1 MDIVVLNMVF
11 DNSRVPDFGDIDF
24 FGDGSKNIILTAQD
38 IPKLNGTLTRS
49 VCVGTYNTANFSIE
63 NGCVAVVPES
73 QRYFMYERST
83 DHWYELG

>member
-1 MDIVVLNMVF
+1 MVIKLDMGF
-11 DNSRVPDFGDIDF
+11 DESNAPDFGDIDF
-24 FGDGSKNIILTAQD
+24 FGDGSKNIILPAQD

-83 DHWYELG
+83 DYWHELG